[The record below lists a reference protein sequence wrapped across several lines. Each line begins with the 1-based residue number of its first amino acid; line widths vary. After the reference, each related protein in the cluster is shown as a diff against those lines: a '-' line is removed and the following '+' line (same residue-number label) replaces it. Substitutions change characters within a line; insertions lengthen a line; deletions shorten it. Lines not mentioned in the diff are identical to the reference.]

1 MASRL
6 VVELTEHEHIESYE
20 ELRPSLGRW
29 SSRGV
34 RLAVD
39 DTGAGHSSLRH
50 VLELAPHFLKLDQT
64 VVAGLHEHAARRAL
78 IAALVTFAE
87 AVGTTIIAE
96 GVEKR
101 EEADALCDAGVHLG
115 PEIGSA
121 WGRDRVCPSGAVRVV
136 DGTLKKNN
144 KT

>member
-64 VVAGLHEHAARRAL
+64 VVAGLPEHADRRAL

-87 AVGTTIIAE
+87 DVGTTIIAE
-96 GVEKR
+96 GVENR
-101 EEADALCDAGVHLG
+101 EEADPLCDASIHLG
-115 PEIGSA
+115 QRFAFRRPHTPC
-121 WGRDRVCPSGAVRVV
+121 RPAVWPLTPAPPQPHR
-136 DGTLKKNN
+136 
-144 KT
+144 